1 MRIAFISANRENMPD
16 AVIPIGL
23 LQVMAAVPER
33 HEKLFWDLC
42 FEDDPLAT
50 VARNLLDHQPDLVAI
65 GLRNI
70 QNMDYTNIT
79 VNLDYYRRL
88 VDTVR
93 AHSSAPI
100 VLGGG
105 GFSVMPRELMGA
117 LGADYGIAGEGE
129 RAFVRLIEELERPA
143 PALGNVERLHYRVDG
158 ELQSNSSAPEPL
170 DVDALPRADRS
181 VLPDRYYADYGTE
194 SLQTKRGCPLHCD
207 YCTYPLIEGSRTRM
221 RDPARVAD
229 EFMEVCTRRGVGHV
243 FIVDSVFNLPPRHAK
258 AVCRELV
265 ARGNRT
271 PWTSYVNPVA
281 FDDEL
286 AALMVQA
293 GAAGMEIGSDSGCD
307 EVLDRLRKGFRTD
320 KIRRLSRISKAHGL
334 KDCHSFILGTRGE
347 TLDDVERTLDFVEEL
362 EPFAALML
370 VWVDDRE
377 VVDAGTALERRS
389 FRDEIYARVG
399 ERAARQPRWS
409 VPRLGIRFDPRSF
422 AVLRRFGMR
431 GPLWQHLDRV
441 PTGRLA
447 ATGAGPGAAAATSP
461 VTSA

>member
-1 MRIAFISANRENMPD
+1 MRIAFLSANREKMPD

-23 LQVMAAVPER
+23 LQVMAAVPDR
-33 HEKLFWDLC
+33 HEKLLWDLC

-50 VARNLLDHQPDLVAI
+50 VARNLREHAPDLVAI

-79 VNLDYYRRL
+79 VNLDYYRQL
-88 VDTVR
+88 VATVR
-93 AHSSAPI
+93 MHSSAPV

-105 GFSVMPRELMGA
+105 GFSVIPRELMET

-129 RAFVRLIEELERPA
+129 RAFARLLEELERPA
-143 PALGNVERLHYRVDG
+143 PSFNDIERLYYRVDG
-158 ELQSNSSAPEPL
+158 ALQSTRIAREPL
-170 DVDALPRADRS
+170 DLDELPSPDRS
-181 VLPDRYYADYGTE
+181 VLPGRYYAEYGIE
-194 SLQTKRGCPLHCD
+194 SLQTKRGCPLHCE
-207 YCTYPLIEGSRTRM
+207 YCTYPLIEGARSRV

-229 EFMEVCTRRGVGHV
+229 EFMEISARKGVEHV

-258 AVCRELV
+258 AVCRELA

-286 AALMVQA
+286 AELMLRA

-320 KIRRLSRISKAHGL
+320 KIRRLSRIAKSHQL

-362 EPFAALML
+362 DPFAALML
-370 VWVDDRE
+370 VWVEDQE
-377 VVDAGTALERRS
+377 VVDARTERERRG
-389 FRDEIYARVG
+389 FRDEIYARIG

-409 VPRLGIRFDPRSF
+409 VPRLGIRFDPQAF
-422 AVLRRFGMR
+422 AVLRKFGLR

-441 PTGRLA
+441 PTRKFVA
-447 ATGAGPGAAAATSP
+447 PGAGPGDTAASP
-461 VTSA
+461 ITSA

>member
-1 MRIAFISANRENMPD
+1 
-16 AVIPIGL
+16 
-23 LQVMAAVPER
+23 
-33 HEKLFWDLC
+33 
-42 FEDDPLAT
+42 
-50 VARNLLDHQPDLVAI
+50 
-65 GLRNI
+65 
-70 QNMDYTNIT
+70 
-79 VNLDYYRRL
+79 
-88 VDTVR
+88 
-93 AHSSAPI
+93 
-100 VLGGG
+100 
-105 GFSVMPRELMGA
+105 
-117 LGADYGIAGEGE
+117 
-129 RAFVRLIEELERPA
+129 
-143 PALGNVERLHYRVDG
+143 
-158 ELQSNSSAPEPL
+158 
-170 DVDALPRADRS
+170 
-181 VLPDRYYADYGTE
+181 
-194 SLQTKRGCPLHCD
+194 
-207 YCTYPLIEGSRTRM
+207 M

-229 EFMEVCTRRGVGHV
+229 EFMEICARRGVEHV

-286 AALMVQA
+286 AELMVRA

-320 KIRRLSRISKAHGL
+320 KIRRLSQISKAHGL

-347 TLDDVERTLDFVEEL
+347 TLDDVERTLDFVEAL
-362 EPFAALML
+362 DPFAAVML

-377 VVDAGTALERRS
+377 VLDEQTARERRGH
-389 FRDEIYARVG
+389 RDEIYARLG
-399 ERAARQPRWS
+399 RRAARQPRWS
-409 VPRLGIRFDPRSF
+409 VPRLGIHFDPRSF

-447 ATGAGPGAAAATSP
+447 ATDGAPGGAAASP